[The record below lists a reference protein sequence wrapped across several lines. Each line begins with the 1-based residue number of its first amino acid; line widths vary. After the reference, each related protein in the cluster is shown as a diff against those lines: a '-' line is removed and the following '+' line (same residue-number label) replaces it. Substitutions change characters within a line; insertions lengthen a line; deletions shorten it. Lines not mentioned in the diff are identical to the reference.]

1 MSQGPPSPLNI
12 AILTGQWGKI
22 GPLLL
27 FSTKSQLEQQKWT
40 TLITLVRAKF
50 KHQNQREDC
59 AVPHGCFA
67 ADVPHMGGTAGDYK
81 TWEVEMTMQQLIE
94 MHTRLA
100 HPQQEAQA
108 RHQLP
113 KSRRGK

>member
-1 MSQGPPSPLNI
+1 MSLFKAENGQEEIPLELNHLYLSQDSDQGVE
-12 AILTGQWGKI
+12 AIG
-22 GPLLL
+22 
-27 FSTKSQLEQQKWT
+27 
-40 TLITLVRAKF
+40 
-50 KHQNQREDC
+50 HQNQREDC

-81 TWEVEMTMQQLIE
+81 TWEVEMARQQLIE